1 MPNIYYLKQN
11 LIWHVIQTEKYKLN
25 TYSFVEM
32 RRINIWM
39 MGVNMSWVTWGLEQ
53 SLETAV
59 RTHVASLLLNAKN
72 LWVSGG
78 SNIVVALRINL
89 VIFYLFSRLVYALY
103 FNNLLHVLEDNK
115 NLNRV
120 IYKNF
125 QIYEDICCRP
135 NTSLAP
141 FVYIFLIYM

>member
-39 MGVNMSWVTWGLEQ
+39 MGVNISWVTWGLEQ

-59 RTHVASLLLNAKN
+59 RTHVASLLLNAKHLESEWRFQPSGSGEDKFGDILLTSIQPN
-72 LWVSGG
+72 SCMLCGPELW
-78 SNIVVALRINL
+78 R
-89 VIFYLFSRLVYALY
+89 YLLSTEY
-103 FNNLLHVLEDNK
+103 FTRTFCIHLPDIMYNEFIIYFLK
-115 NLNRV
+115 NRS
-120 IYKNF
+120 F
-125 QIYEDICCRP
+125 
-135 NTSLAP
+135 
-141 FVYIFLIYM
+141 